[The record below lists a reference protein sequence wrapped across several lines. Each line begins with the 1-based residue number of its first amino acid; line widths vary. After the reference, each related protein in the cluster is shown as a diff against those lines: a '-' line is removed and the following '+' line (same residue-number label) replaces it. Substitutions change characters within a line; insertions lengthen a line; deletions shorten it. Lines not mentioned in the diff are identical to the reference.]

1 MQHND
6 RTFQLQGF
14 DEYSDEYA
22 IQIAIN
28 VARRL
33 LKVDDITP
41 KQIIAIGKAIQALEK
56 MPKSTPDVF
65 IDFGISIDTPN
76 EVRYLTFHISEDVF
90 SISHGGAVD
99 RGAGYDSY
107 SLSPEWYIEIGGYRE
122 TKGNVG
128 QIEDYIE
135 AYLTDGQY
143 SLPMMKTILEGA
155 HNVILHYF
163 SMAIRRKL

>member
-1 MQHND
+1 MAHQKTD
-6 RTFQLQGF
+6 FQLQGF

-28 VARRL
+28 AARRL

-41 KQIIAIGKAIQALEK
+41 KQIIAIGKALHALEK

-65 IDFGISIDTPN
+65 IEFGLSIDTPN
-76 EVRYLTFHISEDVF
+76 EVRYLTFLISSDTF

-99 RGAGYDSY
+99 RGTGYDSY
-107 SLSPEWYIEIGGYRE
+107 SLSPEWHIEIGGYRE

-128 QIEDYIE
+128 QLENYIE
-135 AYLTDGQY
+135 VYLTDG
-143 SLPMMKTILEGA
+143 
-155 HNVILHYF
+155 
-163 SMAIRRKL
+163 AIIDVHDEDDSD